1 MSSQNFGKQSINN
14 GVALSSAALISPQ
27 KQSRRCI
34 EDFRIGSK
42 VRRKFEDGVTYTA
55 RVMTKPTYV
64 HDIESNTPNDKVLSR
79 KIKYYAD
86 DQEEWADEDQLN
98 AWAYNSDDDDDG
110 NDGKGDVDDVHQQR
124 NSAVIN
130 EREVNLCKASDSLSS
145 PNENNGR
152 RRSTRTK
159 TQTDILTSPPMKPP
173 PPPPPNSHAAL
184 KMNQG
189 VVKKARKEMEDILLY
204 KMGITKEEIKCAL
217 DSMSPSRS
225 YSQNKVIRLI
235 QRRREEINSLGEEE
249 QEDENKK
256 FYPEIGM
263 GVRVPM
269 GGSSYHGKVTA
280 GPEYKTPEGSKRE
293 VKMWEVTFDDGDIE
307 DYSWDE
313 LLRYRASR
321 PIIKREDCLGRV
333 LYALELFCGEGIVT
347 QKFCERKFNV
357 ISIDIDPPSGA
368 SMVLDIRKVKYED
381 IGFVPDFI
389 WASPPCTTFTHLA
402 GGHHRNIAEGE
413 YEKTQTAH
421 DHNILFAQM
430 VCLMKWVKSKN
441 PNLIVVIENPAAQMQ
456 KVPMM
461 IEFMKTFGLYKA
473 KVDYCAFGQLDKK
486 PTNLWTNYYG
496 LYNRLSH
503 FRCSENTC
511 PYCNQIHPV
520 GTKSHGTIL

>member
-1 MSSQNFGKQSINN
+1 
-14 GVALSSAALISPQ
+14 
-27 KQSRRCI
+27 
-34 EDFRIGSK
+34 
-42 VRRKFEDGVTYTA
+42 
-55 RVMTKPTYV
+55 
-64 HDIESNTPNDKVLSR
+64 
-79 KIKYYAD
+79 
-86 DQEEWADEDQLN
+86 
-98 AWAYNSDDDDDG
+98 
-110 NDGKGDVDDVHQQR
+110 
-124 NSAVIN
+124 
-130 EREVNLCKASDSLSS
+130 
-145 PNENNGR
+145 
-152 RRSTRTK
+152 
-159 TQTDILTSPPMKPP
+159 
-173 PPPPPNSHAAL
+173 
-184 KMNQG
+184 
-189 VVKKARKEMEDILLY
+189 
-204 KMGITKEEIKCAL
+204 
-217 DSMSPSRS
+217 
-225 YSQNKVIRLI
+225 
-235 QRRREEINSLGEEE
+235 
-249 QEDENKK
+249 
-256 FYPEIGM
+256 
-263 GVRVPM
+263 
-269 GGSSYHGKVTA
+269 
-280 GPEYKTPEGSKRE
+280 
-293 VKMWEVTFDDGDIE
+293 MWEVTFDDGDIE

-333 LYALELFCGEGIVT
+333 LNALELFCGEGIVT

-368 SMVLDIRKVKYED
+368 SMVLDICKVKYED

-473 KVDYCAFGQLDKK
+473 KVDYCAFGRLDKK
-486 PTNLWTNYYG
+486 PTNLWTNDYG

-511 PYCNQIHPV
+511 PYYNQIHPV
-520 GTKSHGTIL
+520 GTKSHGQYFNSAAIPEKLAEFVAHYVDAKFFVDGVAATPKITLSVEEEDEFNKRLSCP